1 MKRPLSIKRRKQFR
15 RRPQQAVMA
24 AGASGT
30 GAAGSVA
37 GTPSMGVEAKGTVAG
52 EAPPPPRPQPGPET
66 WGWQG
71 ADQTSEQI
79 ARQINQSTPQPL
91 RLETGQQASVAT
103 EVVKATIPIVPTLY
117 PEEPDG
123 AVIVHN
129 HITINIHNVEFR
141 EFNSKLDDVIRLLRI
156 SNEISGET
164 RDQLIAEIKAG
175 RALLAAPKPD
185 AQLIEL
191 LLRRPLLFIGK
202 TASGAI
208 IGVAATAAVALLGK
222 LTGLW

>member
-1 MKRPLSIKRRKQFR
+1 MGKAKNETPSLHQTSQAVSKEAATGCHGR
-15 RRPQQAVMA
+15 RRIWNWRGWLGGWDPLNGRRGKGHRRRRSA
-24 AGASGT
+24 AATATSAGT
-30 GAAGSVA
+30 G
-37 GTPSMGVEAKGTVAG
+37 
-52 EAPPPPRPQPGPET
+52 
-66 WGWQG
+66 
-71 ADQTSEQI
+71 
-79 ARQINQSTPQPL
+79 
-91 RLETGQQASVAT
+91 
-103 EVVKATIPIVPTLY
+103 VVKATIPIVPTLY